1 MNKDK
6 KKIQGLPAFL
16 SVMVFV
22 IVAALLFFIYRG
34 DITVM
39 AECRA
44 EKGAFNRNNEDEMVS
59 ELISDRSGYLRI
71 PLPDTVEESDITVSD
86 EPFKK
91 LIFVRISGV
100 DEDYYK
106 DNFFS
111 GDMTGIKDVRYGYL
125 DGISTVELET
135 EKLRVPVSEYVRGGF
150 FIKVVSPAE
159 VYGRVVVID
168 PGHGGDDPGSV
179 VYGIEEKK
187 ITENVALRI
196 KDKLVS
202 QGAGVYLISRD
213 DPRFTDEYIAGLA
226 DEIDADILLTLHT
239 GADANTRTTKGVS
252 VKANSG
258 IKDKAEILTQMLSEA
273 CGQKNLGLSNERLSG
288 VAEITASPCIWLKL
302 GVITNKEE
310 ALKMDSEEYQ
320 EKAADTIVK
329 FINTELRR
337 GENE

>member
-39 AECRA
+39 AESRA

-91 LIFVRISGV
+91 LIFVRINGV

-106 DNFFS
+106 DNFLS
-111 GDMTGIKDVRYGYL
+111 GDMTGIKDVRYGYQ
-125 DGISTVELET
+125 DGVFTVELET
-135 EKLRVPVSEYVRGGF
+135 EKIRVPVTEYVRGGY
-150 FIKVVSPAE
+150 FIKVASPAKS
-159 VYGRVVVID
+159 YDRVVVID
-168 PGHGGDDPGSV
+168 SGHGGDDPGSV

-187 ITENVALRI
+187 ITENVALKLR
-196 KDKLVS
+196 DKLTS
-202 QGAGVYLISRD
+202 KGAKVYLILRD
-213 DPRFTDEYIAGLA
+213 DPMATDEYIAGIA
-226 DEIDADILLTLHT
+226 DETDADVLLTLHT
-239 GADANTRTTKGVS
+239 GADANTRITKGVS
-252 VKANSG
+252 AKATFD
-258 IKDKAEILTQMLSEA
+258 IKEKAEILTRMLSEA
-273 CGQKNLGLSNERLSG
+273 CDQKDLGLSNERLSG

-320 EKAADTIVK
+320 EKAADTITE
-329 FINTELRR
+329 FIDKELRR
-337 GENE
+337 EENE